1 MQNTHAE
8 AHPATRQNTCGV
20 DYFCQVHAE
29 TQQGKALALAIRC
42 PLNPLMNT
50 GTHIYL
56 TSAPPLSSDSQV
68 NPAIGLKSAKH
79 NPPSS
84 FSGQL
89 VGERQQRGTKGASRG
104 LESQSTSFASLREE
118 AAVFNTVS

>member
-29 TQQGKALALAIRC
+29 TQQGKALALTIRC

-79 NPPSS
+79 NPTILIFWTACGRKTTARDKRS
-84 FSGQL
+84 
-89 VGERQQRGTKGASRG
+89 K
-104 LESQSTSFASLREE
+104 
-118 AAVFNTVS
+118 

>member
-8 AHPATRQNTCGV
+8 EHPATRQNMCGV

-29 TQQGKALALAIRC
+29 TQRGKAFALTIRC

-50 GTHIYL
+50 GTHFSL
-56 TSAPPLSSDSQV
+56 TSAPPLSFDSQV

-79 NPPSS
+79 NPA
-84 FSGQL
+84 FLIFWTACG
-89 VGERQQRGTKGASRG
+89 RKTIARDKGSK
-104 LESQSTSFASLREE
+104 
-118 AAVFNTVS
+118 